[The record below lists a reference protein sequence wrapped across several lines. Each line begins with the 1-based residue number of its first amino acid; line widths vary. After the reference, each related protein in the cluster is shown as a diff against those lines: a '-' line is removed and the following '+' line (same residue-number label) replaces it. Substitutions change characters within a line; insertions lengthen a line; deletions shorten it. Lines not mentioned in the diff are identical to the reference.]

1 MAREPVMLKIVL
13 DKKVKPPGW
22 FTNLKCVTLKRE
34 KVFEGSDVRRL
45 VVNIRGPAFAG
56 FLPGGSVDVNVP
68 AFKRPLVV
76 FEPLQ
81 VLMIVDVLLLS
92 QYKTLNYHFCA
103 SCLTNSGEL
112 RSSEVR
118 MPSLELFFVC
128 NKCGALWGHD
138 T

>member
-13 DKKVKPPGW
+13 DKKVKPPAW
-22 FTNLKCVTLKRE
+22 FTNLKYVTLKRE
-34 KVFEGSDVRRL
+34 KVFDSSDVLRT

-56 FLPGGSVDVNVP
+56 FLPGGAVDLKVS

-81 VLMIVDVLLLS
+81 VLMIVDILS
-92 QYKTLNYHFCA
+92 QYNSLNYHFCT

-118 MPSLELFFVC
+118 LSSLELLFEC
-128 NKCGALWGHD
+128 NMCGALWGHD